1 MEFLLLFTLGSCWP
15 EMICGGNRA
24 KDQDAS
30 KREWF
35 PPFLQDYRS
44 CWGCWSFRASI
55 VTLFRGNFN
64 DLKHLMKYCHEKGN
78 FSISP
83 QHDWVIR
90 GNNNGECWLRVY
102 NTTVWSSVVNTVSS
116 LSCCQTL
123 HMCLENESPWRTE
136 KDTHSGKWAVR
147 ITLSKWDQKKEKVQP
162 MPPQN
167 GCYWENFLTSILTL
181 SRSFFFV
188 PHVPSVMDFGL
199 NLVCSSRRNS
209 GFKTYPEN
217 PLSWNRPW

>member
-30 KREWF
+30 RREWF
-35 PPFLQDYRS
+35 PLLLQDHRTC
-44 CWGCWSFRASI
+44 CWCWSFRSSI
-55 VTLFRGNFN
+55 VTLFRGIFN
-64 DLKHLMKYCHEKGN
+64 NLKHLMKYCQEKGN
-78 FSISP
+78 FSISS
-83 QHDWVIR
+83 QQDWVIL
-90 GNNNGECWLRVY
+90 GNNSGECWLHVY
-102 NTTVWSSVVNTVSS
+102 NTTVCSSAVNTVGYP
-116 LSCCQTL
+116 SCYQTL
-123 HMCLENESPWRTE
+123 HMCLENETPCRTE
-136 KDTHSGKWAVR
+136 KDIRSGKWVVR
-147 ITLSKWDQKKEKVQP
+147 ITLSMWDQEKEKVQP
-162 MPPQN
+162 TLPQN
-167 GCYWENFLTSILTL
+167 GCYWENFQTSILTL